1 MMGGYAYGAG
11 GLMMLLFCV
20 FVIAVVVWLV
30 LTVTRSQHQSS
41 TGDPG
46 AGSGLRMLQERLA
59 RGEID
64 VDEYRLRRTA
74 LEEGKR

>member
-1 MMGGYAYGAG
+1 MMGGYPYGFA
-11 GLMMLLFCV
+11 GLMMLVFWV

-41 TGDPG
+41 AGDPG
-46 AGSGLRMLQERLA
+46 AGSGLRILQERLA